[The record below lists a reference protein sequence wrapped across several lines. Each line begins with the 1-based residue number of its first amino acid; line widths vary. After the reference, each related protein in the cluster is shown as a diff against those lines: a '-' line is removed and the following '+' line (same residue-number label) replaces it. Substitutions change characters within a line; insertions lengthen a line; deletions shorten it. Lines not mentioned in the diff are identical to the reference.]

1 VTAVAWQTTGRS
13 RSDERRGGVDGWRI
27 WRRLRAR
34 KLALAGAAMLALI
47 VISAILAP
55 VLAPYDPSTPDLFD
69 MLAPPGPAHLLGTD
83 QDGRDVLSRLLYGG
97 RYSLGIGVGA
107 ALISTVIGVTVGA
120 VAGWRGG
127 WVDNALMRVVDLA
140 LSVPALFLLLVLFS
154 ITGGAS
160 AAVIVVYLG
169 LFGWMYMAR
178 IVRARILT
186 LKGLDFVQGARAIGA
201 SPARIVLRH
210 LLPNALGAIIVTT
223 TLQIAYNMLAEAA
236 LDFLGYGVAA
246 GTPTWGVMLNAAEQR
261 LLDAPGLIIAPGLA
275 LTGAILCVNLVGD
288 GLRDALDPRQP

>member
-1 VTAVAWQTTGRS
+1 
-13 RSDERRGGVDGWRI
+13 
-27 WRRLRAR
+27 
-34 KLALAGAAMLALI
+34 
-47 VISAILAP
+47 
-55 VLAPYDPSTPDLFD
+55 
-69 MLAPPGPAHLLGTD
+69 
-83 QDGRDVLSRLLYGG
+83 
-97 RYSLGIGVGA
+97 
-107 ALISTVIGVTVGA
+107 
-120 VAGWRGG
+120 
-127 WVDNALMRVVDLA
+127 VDLA

-275 LTGAILCVNLVGD
+275 LTGAILCVNLVGG
-288 GLRDALDPRQP
+288 GLRDAIDPRQP

>member
-1 VTAVAWQTTGRS
+1 MGRYALRRSMQTLPLLVGIAAISYLFMRLAPGGPLALMAHNPRMTQAQLDNIKANLGL
-13 RSDERRGGVDGWRI
+13 DKPVGVQFALWLGGLLRGDWGYSYVDGRPVLQVI
-27 WRRLRAR
+27 LERAPATIE
-34 KLALAGAAMLALI
+34 LMGAGFLIAFALA
-47 VISAILAP
+47 VP
-55 VLAPYDPSTPDLFD
+55 
-69 MLAPPGPAHLLGTD
+69 
-83 QDGRDVLSRLLYGG
+83 
-97 RYSLGIGVGA
+97 IG
-107 ALISTVIGVTVGA
+107 L
-120 VAGWRGG
+120 
-127 WVDNALMRVVDLA
+127 VDLA

-246 GTPTWGVMLNAAEQR
+246 GTPMWGVMLNAAEQR

>member
-1 VTAVAWQTTGRS
+1 
-13 RSDERRGGVDGWRI
+13 
-27 WRRLRAR
+27 
-34 KLALAGAAMLALI
+34 MLALI

>member
-1 VTAVAWQTTGRS
+1 
-13 RSDERRGGVDGWRI
+13 VDGWRI

-107 ALISTVIGVTVGA
+107 VLISTVIGVTVGA